1 MGYRILD
8 VKVAKVDP
16 ERNKLVIKRKK
27 VRAGKIKYLK
37 NSFIVDAS
45 TLITAN
51 DNRTITLSEIKVGNR
66 ITIDFLKTKDKKLL
80 AKGISVLKLRDIN
93 ILLKRPETT
102 K

>member
-8 VKVAKVDP
+8 VKVAKIDP

-27 VRAGKIKYLK
+27 ARAGKARFLK
-37 NSFIVDAS
+37 NIFVVDDA

-66 ITIDFLKTKDKKLL
+66 VTIDFLKTQEKKLL
-80 AKGISVLKLRDIN
+80 AKGISVLS
-93 ILLKRPETT
+93 
-102 K
+102 